1 LFDDNVVEDALIP
14 IPSRRLPAPLI
25 PRTNSKL
32 FVDNVA
38 ECSNPNIFTQGYWSY
53 PFSPSP
59 VVQIGDDGDN
69 GARTDDGG
77 VVGRTAKIPSRIFH
91 GGGAIDEAELLEI
104 PAEICD
110 E

>member
-1 LFDDNVVEDALIP
+1 MLELSLLSLAVV
-14 IPSRRLPAPLI
+14 
-25 PRTNSKL
+25 K
-32 FVDNVA
+32 
-38 ECSNPNIFTQGYWSY
+38 
-53 PFSPSP
+53 
-59 VVQIGDDGDN
+59 IGDDGDN

-77 VVGRTAKIPSRIFH
+77 VVGRTAKISSRIFH

>member
-1 LFDDNVVEDALIP
+1 MLYPYTFTQVAG
-14 IPSRRLPAPLI
+14 PLI

-38 ECSNPNIFTQGYWSY
+38 ECSNPNIFTQGCWSY

>member
-1 LFDDNVVEDALIP
+1 MFDDNVVEDALIP

-25 PRTNSKL
+25 SRNNSK
-32 FVDNVA
+32 DNVA
-38 ECSNPNIFTQGYWSY
+38 ECSNPNIFTQGCWSY

-59 VVQIGDDGDN
+59 VVQIGNDGDN

-77 VVGRTAKIPSRIFH
+77 VVGWTAKIPSRIFH

>member
-1 LFDDNVVEDALIP
+1 MMVM
-14 IPSRRLPAPLI
+14 
-25 PRTNSKL
+25 
-32 FVDNVA
+32 
-38 ECSNPNIFTQGYWSY
+38 
-53 PFSPSP
+53 
-59 VVQIGDDGDN
+59 
-69 GARTDDGG
+69 TDDGG